1 MAKKKNIGY
10 YSIDLE
16 IYNYRDKN
24 HRFPTHIILHPED
37 YTTLI
42 KELEYVSGHTLINI
56 MEYSLLKI
64 IRTLDIEQGEWYL
77 V

>member
-1 MAKKKNIGY
+1 MTKNKNIGY

-16 IYNYRDKN
+16 IYNYRGKN

-37 YTTLI
+37 YTILVN
-42 KELEYVSGHTLINI
+42 ELEHISGHSLINI
-56 MEYSLLKI
+56 MEYSGLKI
-64 IRTLDIEQGEWYL
+64 IRTLDIDRGEWYL

>member
-1 MAKKKNIGY
+1 MTKNKNIGY
-10 YSIDLE
+10 YSIELE

-42 KELEYVSGHTLINI
+42 QELGYVSGYSLINI
-56 MEYSLLKI
+56 MEYSGLNT
-64 IRTLDIEQGEWYL
+64 IRTLDINQGEWYL
-77 V
+77 L